1 MRLAFLLCALALPAT
16 AQSDFA
22 RLTTAERIALG
33 AEVRALLM
41 AEPEIVGV
49 AMAAPD
55 YTANT
60 YQDEARADLDLLA
73 ALADQVLQGAD
84 IALFTAP
91 DCTDCTL
98 ALEGLQTLSDT
109 SDATFTHHTMSSIE
123 GAALAL
129 KLGMTDAPF
138 YVMSDRILRG
148 HMPQIVLRKY
158 LTP

>member
-91 DCTDCTL
+91 DCIDCAL
-98 ALEGLQTLSDT
+98 ALEELQTLSDT

-148 HMPQIVLRKY
+148 QMPQIVLRKY